1 MNEQNKRVELTAH
14 QGGEEKPLAH
24 IQSFDHISMNI
35 SPMDIMDE
43 RTNKT
48 TNRNKESDNRSLPV
62 QQNSIS
68 KNSIGA
74 LSNIQTL
81 NAIGLTRA
89 SAKEQLKQGI
99 DSASNP
105 QKWDGMC
112 TCRCLERNDQR
123 LSSLDWKRID
133 EKANSMVNQ
142 KTTPPHSLPS
152 YWNIPGIGKGPFL
165 QQEFWQKAFD
175 EKQNQKSLEKEK
187 EEAPIFNP
195 EGLNP
200 SLIQGIYHSDTLL
213 EQKKIQEKIR

>member
-14 QGGEEKPLAH
+14 QGGEEKPSAH
-24 IQSFDHISMNI
+24 VQSFDHIPMNLSPTDSM
-35 SPMDIMDE
+35 DG

-48 TNRNKESDNRSLPV
+48 TNRNQESDHRSHPV
-62 QQNSIS
+62 QQHSTS
-68 KNSIGA
+68 KNSIGT
-74 LSNIQTL
+74 LSNTQTL
-81 NAIGLTRA
+81 NMIGLTRA
-89 SAKEQLKQGI
+89 SAKEQLNQGI

-123 LSSLDWKRID
+123 LSTLDWKRIG
-133 EKANSMVNQ
+133 EKANNTVYQ
-142 KTTPPHSLPS
+142 KTTETHSVPS

-175 EKQNQKSLEKEK
+175 GKQTQKSLEKEK

-200 SLIQGIYHSDTLL
+200 SPIQGIYHSDPQL